1 MSSDEE
7 EYEYSDEDLDYEE
20 DQEYDY
26 DDDMSSDGGGAAAA
40 AFSVVPLKRVSS
52 YRVVKIGEIA
62 KMMQEVSAALGLNCF
77 CSLLCHVR
85 MITCMFASFAR
96 TAD

>member
-7 EYEYSDEDLDYEE
+7 EYEYSDDEEYEE

-40 AFSVVPLKRVSS
+40 AYPAVPLKRVSS
-52 YRVVKIGEIA
+52 YRVVKIEEIA
-62 KMMQEVSAALGLNCF
+62 KMMQEVSAALGLNRF

-85 MITCMFASFAR
+85 MIT
-96 TAD
+96 

>member
-40 AFSVVPLKRVSS
+40 AYPAVPLKRVSS
-52 YRVVKIGEIA
+52 YRVVKIEEIA